1 MDIELHER
9 CFASVLEAVDL
20 ASLDHEDVASARFE
34 LLTVDDPPPMAF
46 LNELNLVV
54 WMAMR
59 SGPAPGSPQNRNAD
73 TFTLPLSAP
82 TKLCELPRSGRS
94 SCRSFNM
101 LLIVPCEIC

>member
-34 LLTVDDPPPMAF
+34 LLTVDDPGPMAV
-46 LNELNLVV
+46 LNELNFVV

-59 SGPAPGSPQNRNAD
+59 SRSRARQSAEQKRRHVHIAVVGAD
-73 TFTLPLSAP
+73 
-82 TKLCELPRSGRS
+82 E
-94 SCRSFNM
+94 
-101 LLIVPCEIC
+101 VV